1 MSNMDYQL
9 ILDEIKTQVEPL
21 YGEGNIANYI
31 PELGKVNPHQFSMCL
46 SFIDDEQQYSSGNAD
61 QLFSIQSISKVFSLM
76 LAVSKI
82 GENVY
87 QRVGIEPSGDPFNSL
102 VQLEHEQGVPR
113 NPLINAGAIVICDV
127 LISCLDN
134 PKAQLLDFVRKLAN
148 NPQIDFDESV
158 AESEKN
164 SGYRNYAMA
173 NFLKS
178 FDRIENNLDDVLDLY
193 FHQCAL
199 SMSCTDLSSAFLT
212 LANHGVLKVT
222 GEDILTNS
230 QSKRINSI
238 MQTCG
243 FYDQAG
249 EFTFRVGLPGKS
261 GVGGGIAAIKPGEFS
276 IAVWSPE
283 LNTFG
288 NSILGLNALER
299 FTSAT
304 GKSIF

>member
-1 MSNMDYQL
+1 MDYQK
-9 ILDEIKTQVEPL
+9 ILDDIKNQVEPL
-21 YGEGNIANYI
+21 YGQGQIADYI
-31 PELGKVNPHQFSMCL
+31 PELGKVAPNQFAMCL
-46 SFIDDEQQYSSGNAD
+46 SFINDDRQYLTGDTS
-61 QLFSIQSISKVFSLM
+61 QKFSIQSISKVFTLM

-102 VQLEHEQGVPR
+102 VQLEHELGLPR
-113 NPLINAGAIVICDV
+113 NPLINAGAIVVSDI
-127 LISCLDN
+127 LISCLEE
-134 PKAQLLDFVRKLAN
+134 PKIQILEFVRKLSN
-148 NPQIDFDESV
+148 NPNIEYDESV
-158 AESEKN
+158 AQSEKAC
-164 SGYRNYAMA
+164 GYRNYAMA

-178 FDRIENNLDDVLDLY
+178 FDRIKNSVDEVLDLY

-199 SMSCTDLSSAFLT
+199 SMTCSELSYGFLL
-212 LANHGVLKVT
+212 LANHGVLKAT
-222 GEDILTNS
+222 GEQILSAS

-261 GVGGGIAAIKPGEFS
+261 GVGDGIAAIKPDEFS
-276 IAVWSPE
+276 VCVWGPE
-283 LNTFG
+283 LNKFG
-288 NSILGLNALER
+288 NSVLGMNALER
-299 FTSAT
+299 FTTVT